1 MRALGLLEL
10 DSIAAGI
17 HVGDAMV
24 KRAPVA
30 EIVAG
35 TVHPGKYLVL
45 VRGDVAS
52 VEEALEAGRDAAPAL
67 IDEIF
72 LPHPHA
78 DVDAALAGA
87 RRSGD
92 GDAVGVVETR
102 TVAAVI
108 GAADRGVKGA
118 DVTLREMRLADDL
131 SGKSYCLFHGAI
143 SEVEEAVELAVEGLR
158 SPELLAGQ
166 VVIPRIHD
174 EMNDNLLGAPEFLTR
189 LRLGGG
195 QA

>member
-52 VEEALEAGRDAAPAL
+52 VEEALAAGRDAAPAL

-72 LPHPHA
+72 LPDPHL
-78 DVDAALAGA
+78 DVDAALAGE
-87 RRSGD
+87 RRRGD
-92 GDAVGVVETR
+92 GEAVGVVETR
-102 TVAAVI
+102 TVAAVL

-131 SGKSYCLFHGAI
+131 SGKSYCLFHGEI
-143 SEVEEAVELAVEGLR
+143 SEVEAAVELAVEGLR

-166 VVIPRIHD
+166 VVIPQIHD
-174 EMNDNLLGAPEFLTR
+174 EMNDNLLRAPEFLAR

-195 QA
+195 RF